1 METGRARK
9 PFLLEKIRIPM
20 IIFDVTTIAYYGR
33 YCLNENCLFRPYV
46 RQDRAEYRAIMT

>member
-1 METGRARK
+1 METGGGRK
-9 PFLLEKIRIPM
+9 PFLLEKIRIAR

>member
-1 METGRARK
+1 METGGGRK
-9 PFLLEKIRIPM
+9 PFLLEKIRIPR

-46 RQDRAEYRAIMT
+46 RQDRAQYRGIMT